1 MFCGIRLVNEVSVIV
16 VVADLVLW
24 SRWGFVFLRSG
35 VEVGPATRRWCFEN
49 EINRM
54 SLMSC
59 GFNFFMCCW
68 CEMGIDYLPDNVL
81 SSCCFLRLASHVSEC

>member
-35 VEVGPATRRWCFEN
+35 VEVGPATRR
-49 EINRM
+49 
-54 SLMSC
+54 
-59 GFNFFMCCW
+59 
-68 CEMGIDYLPDNVL
+68 
-81 SSCCFLRLASHVSEC
+81 